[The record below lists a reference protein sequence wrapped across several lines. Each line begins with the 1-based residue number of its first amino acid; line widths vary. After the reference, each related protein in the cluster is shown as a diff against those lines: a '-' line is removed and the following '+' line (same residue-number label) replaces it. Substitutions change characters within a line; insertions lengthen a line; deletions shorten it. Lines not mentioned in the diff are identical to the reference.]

1 MANQNVKMTYVKALE
16 AAIACESLPDE
27 VREKLSALKEQQ
39 EKRNSAEKKP
49 TAKQAENEGLKEL
62 ILEVIAN
69 AGKAVT
75 ISELQTMNERLNPTV
90 ISNQRVASLV
100 RLMVEDDKL
109 VRFVEKRKAY
119 FKIAD

>member
-1 MANQNVKMTYVKALE
+1 MEKMTYVKALE
-16 AAIACESLPDE
+16 VALNCEALSAE
-27 VREKLSALKEQQ
+27 VREKLSALRDQQ
-39 EKRNSAEKKP
+39 VKRNSAEKKP

>member
-1 MANQNVKMTYVKALE
+1 MTNQNAKMTYVKALE
-16 AAIACESLPDE
+16 MAIACESLPDE

-49 TAKQAENEGLKEL
+49 TAKQTENESLKEL
-62 ILEVIAN
+62 ILEVITN

-75 ISELQTMNERLNPTV
+75 ISELQTMNEQLNPTV

-100 RLMVEDDKL
+100 RLMVNDNKL
-109 VRFVEKRKAY
+109 IRFVEKRKAY

>member
-1 MANQNVKMTYVKALE
+1 MTNQNVKMTYVKALE
-16 AAIACESLPDE
+16 AAIACESLPNE

-49 TAKQAENEGLKEL
+49 TAKQTENESLKEL
-62 ILEVIAN
+62 ILEVITN

-75 ISELQTMNERLNPTV
+75 ISELQTMNEQLNPTV

-100 RLMVEDDKL
+100 RLMVNDNKL
-109 VRFVEKRKAY
+109 IRFVEKRKAY